1 MGENFKDCIKKM
13 SLRAKEL
20 LLEGW
25 YNLSNLVKSLPGF
38 RISSKEFGTRFAQRA
53 SEREGDT
60 AFVWNSSTFLCE
72 ASNAEMCP
80 KEQWQPILG
89 TATLNL
95 V

>member
-1 MGENFKDCIKKM
+1 M

-20 LLEGW
+20 LLKAGTILVILRKAFLVLELAPK
-25 YNLSNLVKSLPGF
+25 NLAPDLH
-38 RISSKEFGTRFAQRA
+38 R
-53 SEREGDT
+53 GDT
-60 AFVWNSSTFLCE
+60 AFVWNSSAFLCE

-80 KEQWQPILG
+80 KEQWQPSLG